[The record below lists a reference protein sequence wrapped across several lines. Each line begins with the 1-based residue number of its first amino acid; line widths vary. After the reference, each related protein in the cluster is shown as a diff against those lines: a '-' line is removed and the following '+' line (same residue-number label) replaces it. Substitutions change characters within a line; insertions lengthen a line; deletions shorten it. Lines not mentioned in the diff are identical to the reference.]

1 MAEDTKKSLYSEFVK
16 GLWQENPI
24 FRMLLGMCPTL
35 AVTNSAINGLAM
47 GLATAFVLTCSSI
60 MVSLIRKIVPGQVRL
75 ASFIVIIATFVT
87 IADYFLKAFFPPIS
101 KQLGP
106 YVPLIVVNCV
116 ILGRAEAFS
125 SKNPMS
131 LSVADASGI
140 GIGFTWALVFLG
152 IVREILGFGSIFN
165 IQIFG
170 EWFEPWIVM
179 VLPAGAFITLGI
191 MIGVI
196 NIFTINQSGRGVC
209 FGCSIGYRLKE
220 KLVTAESMYLTPE
233 ELEAAKA
240 GPEKEKK
247 RRKGN

>member
-1 MAEDTKKSLYSEFVK
+1 MAEDTNRSLYYEFVK
-16 GLWQENPI
+16 GLWEENPI

-35 AVTNSAINGLAM
+35 AVTNSAVNGLAM
-47 GLATAFVLTCSSI
+47 GLATTFVLTCSSV
-60 MVSLIRKIVPGQVRL
+60 MVSLVRKIVPSQVRL
-75 ASFIVIIATFVT
+75 ATFIVIIATFVT

-125 SKNPMS
+125 SKNPIS

-140 GIGFTWALVFLG
+140 GIGFTLALVSLG
-152 IVREILGFGSIFN
+152 IVREILGNGSIFN
-165 IQIFG
+165 ISIFG

-179 VLPAGAFITLGI
+179 LLPAGAFITLGI
-191 MIGVI
+191 MIGII
-196 NIFTINQSGRGVC
+196 NAFTIKKTGKGVC
-209 FGCSIGYRLKE
+209 FGCSIGYKLQD

-240 GPEKEKK
+240 KPEKKEKK
-247 RRKGN
+247 KKEG